1 MFKIRIQRL
10 NNKNR
15 SGDCRMDIF
24 LLIGIIMGFISVVV
38 GMIVKGADVLVLLN
52 PAAIIIIG
60 AGTLAALINS
70 FPSDD
75 IKRLPK
81 IFGVLFK
88 SKSEESSIE
97 LVDTIMSLAQKA
109 RQEGIL
115 ALETTVDALEPSF
128 LKNGMEMVVD
138 GVPVEQIEE
147 TLNNEISALEERHRV
162 GAAMFKTAGSSAPTL
177 GVLGAVIGLIGAL
190 GNLNDVD
197 ALGHMIS
204 AAFVATLYGIFFGYV
219 MFIPF
224 GNRLNRKSEAEVQ
237 NMLIAVEGIISI
249 QAGLNPNTIERK
261 LVGMLDPKDQ
271 EARK

>member
-1 MFKIRIQRL
+1 
-10 NNKNR
+10 
-15 SGDCRMDIF
+15 MDIF
-24 LLIGIIMGFISVVV
+24 LFLGIIMGFVSVVV
-38 GMIVKGADVLVLLN
+38 GMIVKGADVTVLMN

-60 AGTLAALINS
+60 AGTIAALINS
-70 FPSDD
+70 YPASD

-88 SKSEESSIE
+88 SETNSPSKE
-97 LVDTIMSLAQKA
+97 LVETIMTLAQKA

-115 ALETTVDALEPSF
+115 ALETTVDQLEPSF

-138 GVPVEQIEE
+138 GVAVEQIEE
-147 TLNNEISALEERHRV
+147 TLHNEISALEERHRV
-162 GAAMFKTAGSSAPTL
+162 ASGMLKTAGSSSPTL

-190 GNLNDVD
+190 GNLNDID

-219 MFIPF
+219 ILIPF
-224 GNRLNRKSEAEVQ
+224 GNRLARKSEEEVH
-237 NMLIAVEGIISI
+237 NMLIAVEGIIAI
-249 QAGLNPNTIERK
+249 QAGHNPNTIERK
-261 LVGMLDPKDQ
+261 LNGMLNPTDK

>member
-1 MFKIRIQRL
+1 
-10 NNKNR
+10 
-15 SGDCRMDIF
+15 MDIF
-24 LLIGIIMGFISVVV
+24 LLLGIIMGVISVVV
-38 GMIVKGADVLVLLN
+38 GMIVKGADVLVLIN

-60 AGTLAALINS
+60 VGTLAALINS
-70 FPSDD
+70 FPTKD

-81 IFGVLFK
+81 IFCVLFK
-88 SKSEESSIE
+88 PDPESTSKE

-115 ALETTVDALEPSF
+115 ALETTVDSLDPGF

-138 GVPVEQIEE
+138 GVAIEQIEE
-147 TLNNEISALEERHRV
+147 TLTNEISALEERHRV
-162 GAAMFKTAGSSAPTL
+162 GSSMFKIAGSSAPTL

-224 GNRLNRKSEAEVQ
+224 GNRLTRKSEDEVH
-237 NMLIAVEGIISI
+237 NMMIAVEGILAI
-249 QAGLNPNTIERK
+249 QAGHNPNTIERK
-261 LVGMLDPKDQ
+261 LVGMLDPKDKDF
-271 EARK
+271 RK

>member
-1 MFKIRIQRL
+1 
-10 NNKNR
+10 
-15 SGDCRMDIF
+15 MDIF
-24 LLIGIIMGFISVVV
+24 LLLGIIMGFVSVVV
-38 GMIVKGADVLVLLN
+38 GMIVKGADVMVLLN

-60 AGTLAALINS
+60 VGTLAALINS
-70 FPSDD
+70 FPSND

-81 IFGVLFK
+81 ILGVLFK
-88 SKSEESSIE
+88 SDTSSSSRE

-115 ALETTVDALEPSF
+115 ALETTVDQLEPSF

-138 GVPVEQIEE
+138 GVAVEQIEE
-147 TLNNEISALEERHRV
+147 TLHNEIAALEERHRV
-162 GAAMFKTAGSSAPTL
+162 GAAMFKVAGSSSPTL

-219 MFIPF
+219 LLIPF
-224 GNRLNRKSEAEVQ
+224 GSRLNRKSDDEVQ
-237 NMLIAVEGIISI
+237 NMLIAVEGIIAI
-249 QAGLNPNTIERK
+249 QAGHNPNTIERK
-261 LVGMLDPKDQ
+261 LVAMLDPKDQ
-271 EARK
+271 KSS